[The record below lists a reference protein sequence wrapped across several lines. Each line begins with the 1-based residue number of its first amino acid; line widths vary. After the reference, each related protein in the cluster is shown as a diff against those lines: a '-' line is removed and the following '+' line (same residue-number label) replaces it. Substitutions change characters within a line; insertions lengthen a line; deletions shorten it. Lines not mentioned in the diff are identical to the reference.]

1 MNSKYWILPLLLL
14 ASCGGEPKRGNQTIA
29 IDTLRIDDFE
39 VIVSSD
45 SGHLA
50 DPRELVLMNGNG
62 FAVYDKGFN
71 QIILFDQNGN
81 KTSSFGKT
89 GRGPGEWGQNFGA
102 TDLNFVEDQFLIYNR
117 ETYSFQLYDANGQH
131 IHTVRSDQKFN
142 YNFKLLLPDQTILVA
157 TDGQDSSLAVV
168 MDLKDGGRIL
178 RKYGTPKSEYIEM
191 RSFEEERIS
200 YSNGSIP
207 ASALNDVLVAKTDV
221 GAVLFFKAT
230 GELRHVS
237 DDGEILFTQE
247 LPASLKDP
255 VLQNVIIQ
263 NRDFAMPNTVLPL
276 EYFHLMRVRNNLIY
290 LFNVKHAESGEGLDS
305 RIMVYD
311 MNGELKKHYVYSDPI
326 NESFIGMMA
335 VGDEDDFFFIDSN
348 ARILKYSP

>member
-1 MNSKYWILPLLLL
+1 MNSRHWTLSLLLL
-14 ASCGGEPKRGNQTIA
+14 ASCGGELNRGNKTTA

-39 VIVSSD
+39 VIVSSE

-50 DPRELVLMNGNG
+50 DPRDLVLMNGNG

-81 KTSSFGKT
+81 KTNSFGKI

-102 TDLNFVEDQFLIYNR
+102 TDLNFVDNQFLLYNR

-131 IHTVRSDQKFN
+131 IRTVRYEQQLN
-142 YNFKLLLPDQTILVA
+142 YNFKSLLPDQNVLFG
-157 TDGQDSSLAVV
+157 TDGRDSALAVIV
-168 MDLKDGGRIL
+168 DMKDGGRIL
-178 RKYGTPKSEYIEM
+178 QTYGTPESEYVEM

-200 YSNGSIP
+200 YSKGSIP
-207 ASALNDVLVAKTDV
+207 ASALNDVLVAKTEA
-221 GAVLFFKAT
+221 GAVLIFKAT

-237 DDGEILFTQE
+237 DKGEILFTQV
-247 LPASLKDP
+247 LPASLKEP
-255 VLQNVIIQ
+255 VLQHVIIQ
-263 NRDFAMPNTVLPL
+263 NRDFGRPHTVLPL
-276 EYFHLMRVRNNLIY
+276 EYFHIMRVRNNRIH
-290 LFNVKHAESGEGLDS
+290 LFNVKHAESGEGLDT

-311 MNGELKKHYVYSDPI
+311 MNGSLVKHYVYSDPN
-326 NESFIGMMA
+326 NEAFIGMMA
-335 VGDEDDFFFIDSN
+335 VSDEDDFFFIDSN